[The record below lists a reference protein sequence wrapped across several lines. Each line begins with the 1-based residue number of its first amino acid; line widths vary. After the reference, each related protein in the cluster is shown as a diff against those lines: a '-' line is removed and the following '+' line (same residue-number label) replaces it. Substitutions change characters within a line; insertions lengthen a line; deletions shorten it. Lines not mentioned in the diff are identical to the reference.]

1 MRLPALSEAQRTSR
15 DYIRD
20 RRGTTAELIEHART
34 ALPDI
39 KYQARVQRDR
49 LLSAGDIEQLE
60 TVLAQAERTL
70 SACEEAMPALQ
81 AFEDRFTLPG
91 SFERLKLSFV
101 AEGEDPSSLDW
112 GDNYERMTWLAD
124 RVLLFARHLTDTLL
138 PWLRG
143 ALEQIDQS
151 MVDRSRQEDE
161 APARVAEARQMLA
174 AMAAGHPA
182 LAFRHSEGLL
192 AEADAF
198 LKRMTEA
205 RAQNHHRGV
214 AENAAQAILYAE
226 GALTMAREALAFA
239 EDPHGSYVAARA
251 AIDNA
256 QAALE
261 VSGRPVPPALRRAG
275 ELLEQARAAA
285 EAPGP
290 DWPAALQLY
299 NRASAAFAD
308 ATAEEEER

>member
-1 MRLPALSEAQRTSR
+1 MRLPALSEAQRTAR
-15 DYIRD
+15 DFIRD
-20 RRGTTAELIEHART
+20 RRGAAAERIEHARN
-34 ALPDI
+34 ALPDM

-70 SACEEAMPALQ
+70 AACEEAMPALQ
-81 AFEDRFTLPG
+81 AFEDRFTMPG
-91 SFERLKLSFV
+91 SFERLKAAFI
-101 AEGEDPSSLDW
+101 AEGEDPNALYW

-124 RVLLFARHLTDTLL
+124 RTLLFTRHLTDTLL
-138 PWLRG
+138 PWLRE

-161 APARVAEARQMLA
+161 APARVAEARQTLA
-174 AMAAGHPA
+174 AMEAGHPG
-182 LAFRHSEGLL
+182 LAFRHSAGLL
-192 AEADAF
+192 AEAESF
-198 LKRMTEA
+198 LKQMVEA
-205 RAQNHHRGV
+205 RAQNYHRGV
-214 AENAAQAILYAE
+214 AENAEQAILYAE

-239 EDPHGSYVAARA
+239 EDPHESYAAARA
-251 AIDNA
+251 AIDEA

-261 VSGRPVPPALRRAG
+261 ASGRPVPPVLRRAG
-275 ELLEQARAAA
+275 ELLEQAKAAA
-285 EAPGP
+285 EEPQP

-308 ATAEEEER
+308 ATAEDQ